1 MKDIEQFKKMV
12 KDCRVAMFGSYKG
25 SDLEFRPMSHAD
37 VDNTGNIWFYT
48 ANDATKVGE
57 IAKNDNVLLTYSH
70 DGNNTYM
77 TINGTASI
85 SNDRDKM
92 KELMNPFVKAWF
104 PDGVDDPNMR
114 LIVVDPA
121 QVTYWASNENKV
133 VSYIKMLSS
142 AVLGTKPNVGEQGKM
157 TL

>member
-1 MKDIEQFKKMV
+1 MRNIEQFKKMV
-12 KDCRVAMFGSYKG
+12 NDCRVAMFGSYKE

-37 VDNTGNIWFYT
+37 VDNAGNIWFYT
-48 ANDATKVGE
+48 TQDATKVEE
-57 IAKNDNVLLTYSH
+57 IAKNNNVLLTYSH

-77 TINGTASI
+77 SITGTASI

-104 PDGVDDPNMR
+104 PDGVDDPTMR
-114 LIVVDPA
+114 LIVVDPEE
-121 QVTYWASNENKV
+121 VNYWVNNNNKV
-133 VSYIKMLSS
+133 ISYIKMLSA
-142 AVLGTKPNVGEQGKM
+142 AVLGTKPNVGEHGKI